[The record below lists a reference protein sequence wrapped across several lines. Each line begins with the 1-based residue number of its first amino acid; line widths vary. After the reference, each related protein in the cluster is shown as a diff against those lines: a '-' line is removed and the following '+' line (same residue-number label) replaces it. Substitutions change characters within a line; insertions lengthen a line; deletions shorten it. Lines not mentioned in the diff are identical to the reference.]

1 MSKDRVREAAGVE
14 LDRKPRRNRRKMRR
28 QIKVAALPADVA
40 RARAD
45 ADDRSHGLP
54 AATTDCHV
62 E

>member
-1 MSKDRVREAAGVE
+1 MSSGDERQALGQS

-28 QIKVAALPADVA
+28 QIKVAAQPADVA

-54 AATTDCHV
+54 AATADCHV

>member
-1 MSKDRVREAAGVE
+1 MNDGTEGQAAGVD
-14 LDRKPRRNRRKMRR
+14 LNRKPRRNRRKMRR
-28 QIKVAALPADVA
+28 QIKVATLAADVA
-40 RARAD
+40 RGGPD